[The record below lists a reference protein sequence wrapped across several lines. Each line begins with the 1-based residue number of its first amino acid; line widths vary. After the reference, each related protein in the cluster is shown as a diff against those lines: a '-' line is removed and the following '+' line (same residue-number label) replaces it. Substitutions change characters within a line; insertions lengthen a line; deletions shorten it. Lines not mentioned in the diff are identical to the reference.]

1 MALQLNNRFITVLGP
16 IKMEVIDV
24 TSDGTD
30 IDATLSIRDSD
41 GNFTLTETFRSNLAG
56 PRFIGIAPGSDTGAT
71 VDTAVAINVDE
82 TDANFKTITVHGAP
96 ANLERYT
103 ITVYGM

>member
-16 IKMEVIDV
+16 VKMEVIDV

-30 IDATLSIRDSD
+30 DDSTLSIRDNS
-41 GNFTLTETFRSNLAG
+41 GNFTLTETFKSRLAV
-56 PRFIGIAPGSDTGAT
+56 PRFVGIAPGSDTGAA
-71 VDTAVAINVDE
+71 VDTSVSINITE
-82 TDANFKTITVHGAP
+82 GNANHKLITVTGAP